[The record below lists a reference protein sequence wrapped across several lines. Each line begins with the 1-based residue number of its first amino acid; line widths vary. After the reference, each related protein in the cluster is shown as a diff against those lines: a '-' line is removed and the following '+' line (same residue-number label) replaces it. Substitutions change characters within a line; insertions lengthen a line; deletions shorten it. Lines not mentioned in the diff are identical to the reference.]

1 MDAYDLSDM
10 MKKMWADRAD
20 KASGDLTKPKNKIS
34 VVINTNEGYRQVIGL
49 FWNRE
54 INKIEMVLDND

>member
-10 MKKMWADRAD
+10 MKKMWADHAD

-34 VVINTNEGYRQVIGL
+34 VVINTEEGYRQVIGL